1 MKRFTVFAI
10 IALALGVCAQAE
22 TVLHWMHIWK
32 DGYSYDYQIEQEIDS
47 VTFSQEV
54 LTLELREDFVTIRI
68 GEQYQ
73 LTANVPVEHWASSNE
88 SVAIVSQSGQVTAI
102 AEGYAVITA
111 TAGGVVK
118 TCIIQVLANDC
129 LTEDGCYVVGDAC
142 PIKSIYEQG
151 AMLLQMAQG
160 INEVLMDLDKLSW
173 EESKR
178 DGMWEKYIWLE
189 ANKEFE
195 LIMKEGNDLTHY
207 GAQLSKQALS
217 TDWEDIIGYK
227 GNIRQKQKMMVS
239 ETGLYHIVVDFNKD
253 GALELVG
260 GAQIIIVPVTWSV
273 SGCMNG
279 WGMTEGEVYVKSAS
293 EIVWTWEE
301 QVIDNGQY
309 NNFRFRDAMSSWK
322 IRLDDAGVVK
332 AHTNLGENGRN
343 GANDIYAEDRGI
355 YTIKLNY
362 NLAAGDIEN
371 SYSYELIKTSDINAL
386 DYSDCVLEVVGSA
399 VVNQD
404 GAYPDETWSWG
415 NVFPMGTPSVNG
427 HIYTWEVVVELA
439 AVDGFKV
446 RTKDYQNQG
455 DIPYF
460 DIGMGGGGA
469 NAYVE
474 EPGLYVVTAV
484 VDALTGKRSLSATL
498 Y

>member
-1 MKRFTVFAI
+1 MKRFAVFAI

-118 TCIIQVLANDC
+118 TCIIQVLALANDC
-129 LTEDGCYVVGDAC
+129 LIEDGCYVVGDAC
-142 PIKSIYEQG
+142 PVKSIYEQG

-173 EESKR
+173 EESIR

-253 GALELVG
+253 GALDLVG

-301 QVIDNGQY
+301 QEIERGY
-309 NNFRFRDAMSSWK
+309 FMFRDVNSSWK
-322 IRLDDAGVVK
+322 IVLDDAGAVK
-332 AHTNLGENGRN
+332 AHSNLGTNGRN
-343 GANDIYAEDRGI
+343 GGDNIFVESAGI
-355 YTIKLNY
+355 YTIKLIY
-362 NLAAGDIEN
+362 NLSAGDIEN
-371 SYSYELIKTSDINAL
+371 SYRYEFIKTANLPELDPSTFVYSFIGTINGFWDTDTDFAFVSKNDNHYVFEANNL
-386 DYSDCVLEVVGSA
+386 DFPAGEFKIRVNHDWGKNFGYYSLTVYGLEVSGSDNIVTSTPFKGSA
-399 VVNQD
+399 KLEFDWD
-404 GAYPDETWSWG
+404 GWSENNVTLTFYP
-415 NVFPMGTPSVNG
+415 
-427 HIYTWEVVVELA
+427 
-439 AVDGFKV
+439 
-446 RTKDYQNQG
+446 Q
-455 DIPYF
+455 
-460 DIGMGGGGA
+460 
-469 NAYVE
+469 
-474 EPGLYVVTAV
+474 
-484 VDALTGKRSLSATL
+484 
-498 Y
+498 

>member
-1 MKRFTVFAI
+1 MKRFAVFAI

-111 TAGGVVK
+111 TADGVTK
-118 TCIIQVLANDC
+118 TCIIQVLPKDC
-129 LTEDGCYVVGDAC
+129 LTEDGCYVVGEAC
-142 PIKSIYEQG
+142 PVKSIYEQD

-160 INEVLMDLDKLSW
+160 INETVMNDGLSW

-178 DGMWEKYIWLE
+178 EGMWEKYIWLE

-195 LIMKEGNDLTHY
+195 FVLKEGNKFTHF
-207 GAQLSKQALS
+207 GAQLSLQELY
-217 TDWEDIIGYK
+217 TDRWNILGYK
-227 GNIRQKQKMMVS
+227 GYISEGQKMMVA
-239 ETGLYHIVVDFNKD
+239 ETGFYHIVVDFNRD
-253 GALELVG
+253 GLLDIVG
-260 GAQIIIVPVTWSV
+260 KEQIIVAPVTWGI
-273 SGCMNG
+273 SGDCNG
-279 WGMTEGEVYVKSAS
+279 WGMTAGEVEVKSAT
-293 EIVWTWEE
+293 EMVWTWENQE
-301 QVIDNGQY
+301 FSAGGK
-309 NNFRFRDAMSSWK
+309 FKFKDAKSSWK
-322 IRLDDAGVVK
+322 IVLDDAGAVK
-332 AHTNLGENGRN
+332 VHTNLGTNGRN
-343 GANDIYAEDRGI
+343 GGDDIFVESAGI
-355 YTIKLNY
+355 YTIKLIY
-362 NLAAGDIEN
+362 NLSAGDIEN